1 VSEARPPEEPRR
13 EREVIVTNGGG
24 GGAGGAVAAVIAVV
38 VLLLVL
44 FFIIGNPF
52 SQSGDGGDTT
62 TVEAPD
68 VEVPDEA
75 EVDVN
80 VNEDEG

>member
-24 GGAGGAVAAVIAVV
+24 GGAGGAIAAVVAVI

-52 SQSGDGGDTT
+52 SGSGDGGDTT
-62 TVEAPD
+62 NVEAPEVD
-68 VEVPDEA
+68 VPD

-80 VNEDEG
+80 VNESEG